1 MSPLV
6 VLANQTTAL
15 IDLVLE
21 NLPPLA
27 DMSQDE
33 ADFYVRVVSP
43 MLGYLPLL
51 SDELRD
57 MAGRTSDTTSTIA
70 DIMVDLITASKA
82 QDVNADVRAA
92 LDNLTEVLSRNLL
105 L

>member
-6 VLANQTTAL
+6 VLADQTNAL

-27 DMSQDE
+27 DMSPDE
-33 ADFYVRVVSP
+33 AEFYVRVVSP
-43 MLGYLPLL
+43 MVGYLPLL
-51 SDELRD
+51 SNELRE
-57 MAGRTSDTTSTIA
+57 MAGRTSGTTSTIA

-82 QDVNADVRAA
+82 QGVNADVRVA
-92 LDNLTEVLSRNLL
+92 LDNLTEVLSRNRLL
-105 L
+105 